1 MRDPYDV
8 LGVPRG
14 ASDDDIKK
22 AYRKLSRLYH
32 PDANVNN
39 PNKAQAEEKFKE
51 VQQAYQQIQQEKEG
65 GYSSYGPG
73 SSRGGYSSGGGYGSS
88 YGPFGGFGGFGGF
101 GDFGDFGDFAG
112 RRQQAGGSESEV
124 RMQAAANYI
133 NSRHYS
139 EALNVLNDIMDR
151 DARWYYLSALANSGA
166 GNNVTAR
173 QHAQTAV
180 NMEPGNAQYRQVLNQ
195 LENGRLVYED
205 LSCESYVRSLPAGFV
220 LLYLARAGL
229 HGETASSAAGGI
241 APVRTAGSG
250 DEDVRIRTAKL

>member
-8 LGVPRG
+8 LGVARG

-88 YGPFGGFGGFGGF
+88 YGPFGGFGGFGG
-101 GDFGDFGDFAG
+101 FGDFGDFAG

-195 LENGRLVYED
+195 LENGGNWYRGMGDYYGTPMETGNDWCAKICLAN
-205 LSCESYVRSLPAGFV
+205 LMCGLCLP
-220 LLYLARAGL
+220 
-229 HGETASSAAGGI
+229 
-241 APVRTAGSG
+241 GSFCC
-250 DEDVRIRTAKL
+250 I

>member
-101 GDFGDFGDFAG
+101 GDFGDFAG

-195 LENGRLVYED
+195 LENGGNWYRGMGDYYGTPMETGNDWCTKICLAN
-205 LSCESYVRSLPAGFV
+205 LMCGLCLP
-220 LLYLARAGL
+220 
-229 HGETASSAAGGI
+229 
-241 APVRTAGSG
+241 GSFCC
-250 DEDVRIRTAKL
+250 I

>member
-151 DARWYYLSALANSGA
+151 DARWYYLSALANSGQA
-166 GNNVTAR
+166 I
-173 QHAQTAV
+173 
-180 NMEPGNAQYRQVLNQ
+180 M
-195 LENGRLVYED
+195 
-205 LSCESYVRSLPAGFV
+205 
-220 LLYLARAGL
+220 
-229 HGETASSAAGGI
+229 
-241 APVRTAGSG
+241 
-250 DEDVRIRTAKL
+250 

>member
-101 GDFGDFGDFAG
+101 GDFGDFAG

-195 LENGRLVYED
+195 LENGGNWYRGMGDYYGTPMETGNDWCAKICLAN
-205 LSCESYVRSLPAGFV
+205 LMCGLCLP
-220 LLYLARAGL
+220 
-229 HGETASSAAGGI
+229 
-241 APVRTAGSG
+241 GSFCC
-250 DEDVRIRTAKL
+250 I

>member
-195 LENGRLVYED
+195 LENGGNWYRGMGDYYGTPMETGNDWCTKICLAN
-205 LSCESYVRSLPAGFV
+205 LMCGLCLP
-220 LLYLARAGL
+220 
-229 HGETASSAAGGI
+229 
-241 APVRTAGSG
+241 GSFCC
-250 DEDVRIRTAKL
+250 I

>member
-1 MRDPYDV
+1 MRDPYDI

-101 GDFGDFGDFAG
+101 GDFGDFAG

-195 LENGRLVYED
+195 LENGGNWYRGMGDYYGTPMETGNDWCAKICLAN
-205 LSCESYVRSLPAGFV
+205 LMCGLCLP
-220 LLYLARAGL
+220 
-229 HGETASSAAGGI
+229 
-241 APVRTAGSG
+241 GSFCC
-250 DEDVRIRTAKL
+250 I